1 MDNHKYVG
9 LDVHMATIVAAVHDS
24 AGKCL
29 MQSVIQTR
37 ADAIRAFINGLSGT
51 IHVAF
56 EEGTHAAWLYELIN
70 PLVADVVVCD
80 PRRNKLLLEGNKGDM
95 VDANKLAHLRRA
107 GLLKAV
113 YHGEHGTR
121 ALKELAHSYDSLVSD
136 SIRVMNR
143 LKAVY
148 RGRAIECTG
157 KGIYAKSRRQE
168 WLNKLNEPGV
178 KIRTE
183 LLYRE
188 LDSLKELRR
197 EARKGMIKESRQQKA
212 SKLLE
217 GVPGLGEVRAALII
231 ATVVTPFRFR
241 TKRQLWAY
249 IGLAVVTRDSAE
261 YEFDGARLQ
270 KRRRKPAATRGLNRN
285 FNRRLKKAFKSAA
298 LDAIKTEPL
307 KSYYQGLIQRGLR
320 PELARLNVARKLA
333 AVVLSLWKKGEKFD
347 QEKLT
352 KYIAA

>member
-1 MDNHKYVG
+1 MTGHKYVG
-9 LDVHMATIVAAVHDS
+9 LDVHMATVVAAVHDS
-24 AGKCL
+24 DGSCV
-29 MQSVIQTR
+29 MQSIIQTR

-51 IHVAF
+51 VHVAF

-70 PLVADVVVCD
+70 PLVADVLVCD
-80 PRRNKLLLEGNKGDM
+80 PRRNKLLLDGNKGDM
-95 VDANKLAHLRRA
+95 VDANKLADLRRA

-121 ALKELAHSYDSLVSD
+121 ALKELAHSYESLVSD
-136 SIRVMNR
+136 NIRVMNR
-143 LKAVY
+143 LKAIY
-148 RGRAIECTG
+148 RGRAIECAGTG
-157 KGIYAKSRRQE
+157 VYLNSRRLE

-178 KIRTE
+178 KSRAE

-188 LDSLKELRR
+188 LDSLKDLKR
-197 EARKGMIKESRQQKA
+197 EARKEMIKESRRHKA

-217 GVPGLGEVRAALII
+217 GVPGLGPVRSALII

-261 YEFDGARLQ
+261 YEFVGAKLQ
-270 KRRRKPAATRGLNRN
+270 KRRKPAATRGLNRN

-298 LDAIKTEPL
+298 VDAIRTEPL

-333 AVVLSLWKKGEKFD
+333 AVVLSLWKRGERFD
-347 QEKLT
+347 QEKVT